1 MSERRFQRGGGGGGF
16 RRSGGGGRG
25 GPQRGGGGG
34 GGGGGR
40 GGEKLA
46 SVGARFT
53 NVGSVRIF
61 FEKLGMPDSLV
72 RQLGDWLNE
81 LQPDEAERMEPE
93 LTWEGRPA
101 RLDVTAVVDEEDGGV
116 DVEFGG
122 PASLIE
128 ALQADLDEFFRPKQ
142 PRKK

>member
-1 MSERRFQRGGGGGGF
+1 MSERRFH
-16 RRSGGGGRG
+16 RSGGGPRRPGGRS
-25 GPQRGGGGG
+25 GPQRGA

-40 GGEKLA
+40 GGGKDAA
-46 SVGARFT
+46 SVGARFG
-53 NVGSVRIF
+53 NVESVRVF

-72 RQLGDWLNE
+72 RQLGEWLNE

-93 LTWEGRPA
+93 LTWEGRPTQ
-101 RLDVTAVVDEEDGGV
+101 LFITAVVDEEDGEV